1 MAYSK
6 LRGAR
11 KPKKK
16 DENSVNI
23 AEHDAFQEQGMK
35 LIDKLLAHPYFIL
48 GSVAAIIGIVVIATL
63 ISSAVK
69 SKSDKLAFDYAS
81 AVETFES
88 ESGESTEFD
97 NDIQKYTK
105 AISQFEKVMSE
116 QSGSFNAAASMV
128 YVGKAHQ
135 RMNNCEKAVEYFKKA
150 RSSGK
155 LAEELLFGVYEG
167 EAICH
172 FDKKEFKKTA
182 EIWKEWLNR
191 KTDIYKDHALYYIGL
206 SYEKSGKDDEA
217 LSYYKRLKD
226 EHPDS
231 LLIVKINDK
240 VPAQIETAPKPA
252 EN

>member
-1 MAYSK
+1 VTTVSNTA
-6 LRGAR
+6 
-11 KPKKK
+11 
-16 DENSVNI
+16 
-23 AEHDAFQEQGMK
+23 
-35 LIDKLLAHPYFIL
+35 
-48 GSVAAIIGIVVIATL
+48 
-63 ISSAVK
+63 
-69 SKSDKLAFDYAS
+69 
-81 AVETFES
+81 ETFTYGVS
-88 ESGESTEFD
+88 STTLNTDEITETLQ
-97 NDIQKYTK
+97 NQVIIN
-105 AISQFEKVMSE
+105 AE
-116 QSGSFNAAASMV
+116 Q
-128 YVGKAHQ
+128 
-135 RMNNCEKAVEYFKKA
+135 
-150 RSSGK
+150 
-155 LAEELLFGVYEG
+155 ELLFGVYEG

-172 FDKKEFKKTA
+172 FDKKEFEKAA

>member
-16 DENSVNI
+16 DETSVNI

-48 GSVAAIIGIVVIATL
+48 GTVAAIIGVVVVATL
-63 ISSAVK
+63 ISSALK

-81 AVETFES
+81 AVEIFES
-88 ESGESTEFD
+88 ESGESTEFE
-97 NDIQKYTK
+97 NDTQKYTK
-105 AISQFEKVMSE
+105 AIEKFEKVISE

-128 YVGKAHQ
+128 YVGKAYQ
-135 RMNNCEKAVEYFKKA
+135 RMNNCDKAVEYFKKA
-150 RSSGK
+150 KNNGK
-155 LAEELLFGVYEG
+155 LAQPLLFGVYEG

-172 FDKKEFKKTA
+172 FDKKEFEKA
-182 EIWKEWLNR
+182 VEIWKEWLNT
-191 KTDIYKDHALYYIGL
+191 KTDLYKDHALYYIGL
-206 SYEKSGKDDEA
+206 SYEKSGKNEEA

-226 EHPDS
+226 EYSKS
-231 LLIVKINDK
+231 LLVAKINDK
-240 VPAQIETAPKPA
+240 VPAQTEIAPKPA